1 MDWNEEMIARLRQL
15 WADGHSTAEIGRR
28 MGITKNAVVGKAH
41 RLVLAPRPSPIRR
54 DTPEGHVP
62 RRSAT
67 RRTTGPT
74 LPALSAPAATPMP
87 ATVSTPVAR
96 AATPP
101 AMQPPAMQTS
111 AVQTPAVQTDVAAPS
126 RMPAQLRA
134 VPMPRAAAQVT
145 TCCWPIGDPGTAS
158 FRFCDDGAMTGKPY
172 CTQHASLAY
181 VKVRDRREDAA

>member
-15 WADGHSTAEIGRR
+15 WSEGHSTAEIGRR

-41 RLVLAPRPSPIRR
+41 RLTLSPRPSPIRR
-54 DTPEGHVP
+54 ETGEGHVA
-62 RRSAT
+62 RRSAP

-74 LPALSAPAATPMP
+74 LPALSASAPSTPTAMPAPPRTAMSNTPTPAAP
-87 ATVSTPVAR
+87 A
-96 AATPP
+96 PP
-101 AMQPPAMQTS
+101 R
-111 AVQTPAVQTDVAAPS
+111 PS
-126 RMPAQLRA
+126 VQLRA
-134 VPMPRAAAQVT
+134 VAMPRAGARVT

-172 CTQHASLAY
+172 CEQHAALAY